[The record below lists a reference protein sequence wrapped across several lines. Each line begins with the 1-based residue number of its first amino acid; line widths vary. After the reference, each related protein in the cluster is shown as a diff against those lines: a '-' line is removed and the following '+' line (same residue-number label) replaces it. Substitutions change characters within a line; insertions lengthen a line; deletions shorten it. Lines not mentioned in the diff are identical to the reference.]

1 MRWCFDF
8 ACVTCATLRGLTKKK
23 TLRPKWKKSLIAR
36 ALSFQCTTL
45 HDIALIMSRFK
56 KNEGP
61 SSDREANEDANFELA
76 EVYHASKVLQTTAKL
91 LLFEDEKKSRF

>member
-8 ACVTCATLRGLTKKK
+8 ACVLNATLRGLKKI
-23 TLRPKWKKSLIAR
+23 TALPEVKKSLITR
-36 ALSFQCTTL
+36 ALSSQCITL

-61 SSDREANEDANFELA
+61 SSDREANVDANFELT

-91 LLFEDEKKSRF
+91 LHF